1 MFLFSSIG
9 TYYINTKSIKL
20 TPRHDPNAENAIVLS
35 KPAPNKTNEVWT
47 QKTILFYCITNLKKN
62 LQVEVV
68 IDPYL
73 GSRLRAHQIEGVK
86 FLWRAVARRSGAI
99 LADAMGLGKTL
110 QSLTLLWTA
119 LKQSK
124 HGSPLAK
131 RAIIVTPTY
140 HYFLIPKQFCFS
152 ILKSILFQN

>member
-1 MFLFSSIG
+1 
-9 TYYINTKSIKL
+9 
-20 TPRHDPNAENAIVLS
+20 
-35 KPAPNKTNEVWT
+35 
-47 QKTILFYCITNLKKN
+47 
-62 LQVEVV
+62 
-68 IDPYL
+68 L

-140 HYFLIPKQFCFS
+140 HYFHNSKTILFFYFKINSISKLNRSLTNNWHKEIKKWLGFERLKVKTKKFS
-152 ILKSILFQN
+152 IYKIIVDFFKIFFQANCYL

>member
-1 MFLFSSIG
+1 M
-9 TYYINTKSIKL
+9 
-20 TPRHDPNAENAIVLS
+20 
-35 KPAPNKTNEVWT
+35 
-47 QKTILFYCITNLKKN
+47 
-62 LQVEVV
+62 
-68 IDPYL
+68 

-140 HYFLIPKQFCFS
+140 HYFHNSKTILFFYFKINSISKLNRSLTNNWHKEIKKWLGFERLKVKTKKFS
-152 ILKSILFQN
+152 IYKIIVDFFKIFFQANCYL